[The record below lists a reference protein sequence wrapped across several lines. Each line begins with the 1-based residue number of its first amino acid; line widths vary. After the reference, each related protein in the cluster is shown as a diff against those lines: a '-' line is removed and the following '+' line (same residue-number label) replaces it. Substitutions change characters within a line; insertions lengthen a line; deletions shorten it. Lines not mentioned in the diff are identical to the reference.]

1 VKLAIVRAIRGLAS
15 HPRLGRLTDRTDVN
29 ELIVPRLPY
38 KIYYRV
44 EHEEVWILHIRD
56 ARRRPWEGEG
66 D

>member
-1 VKLAIVRAIRGLAS
+1 LLRIRVWEGL
-15 HPRLGRLTDRTDVN
+15 LTDRVN
-29 ELIVPRLPY
+29 VYQLIVPRLPY
-38 KIYYRV
+38 KVYCRV